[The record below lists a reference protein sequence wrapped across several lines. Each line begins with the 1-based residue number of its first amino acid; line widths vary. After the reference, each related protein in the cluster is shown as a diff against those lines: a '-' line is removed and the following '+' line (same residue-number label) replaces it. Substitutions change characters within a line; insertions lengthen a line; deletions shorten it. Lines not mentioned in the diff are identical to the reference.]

1 MRTSSIML
9 YVMMVVV
16 CILSISPYILLHFA
30 SDLTIITVE
39 EELDK
44 LSQDARGW
52 EYRIGQDTK
61 GDHTRYISQGFYDA
75 LVCNSV
81 EIQKLVFSSY
91 YLYQFKRVFER
102 HLHQKHI
109 GDSLNYELVVYDRH
123 DTSSI
128 PSIYLLIY

>member
-1 MRTSSIML
+1 MRTASIML

-61 GDHTRYISQGFYDA
+61 GDATGYISQG
-75 LVCNSV
+75 
-81 EIQKLVFSSY
+81 
-91 YLYQFKRVFER
+91 LYVQPLTSLIS
-102 HLHQKHI
+102 LHKP
-109 GDSLNYELVVYDRH
+109 R
-123 DTSSI
+123 
-128 PSIYLLIY
+128 